1 MAARRLVV
9 GFLCI
14 AALAAWYFIS
24 SANSVAEGARQF
36 SMQVA
41 GQQRTYI
48 LATPQASGPLPTL
61 IFLHGK
67 GSSALRARDMGFE
80 QLGEREHFVT
90 VLPDGLGGE
99 WNVFPPGFRDRSG
112 LFTNGADN
120 TFIKQLVADLVHRGV
135 ADPKPHLSERH
146 LEWRRDGIAHGMR
159 CTELFAAIGVFLASM
174 PDYAG
179 QDCHPTKP
187 IALMMVNGT
196 ADPIMPYDGG
206 STAAGLKV
214 WGTERT
220 LTFFRKLNG
229 CTMAPKRSEM
239 RQSDYGGA
247 AADRGRSLG
256 GLFGRADRSLQCSW
270 WWPSSARA
278 GPARA
283 EDSAPRRRF
292 GISSTVRPWPR
303 RQTIN
308 WRLPARLA
316 E

>member
-1 MAARRLVV
+1 MAARRLIIS
-9 GFLCI
+9 FLCI
-14 AALAAWYFIS
+14 AVLAAWYFTS
-24 SANSVAEGARQF
+24 SVNSVAEGARQF
-36 SMQVA
+36 SIQVT

-67 GSSALRARDMGFE
+67 GSSALKARYMGFE

-120 TFIKQLVADLVHRGV
+120 TFIKQLVADLVRRGV
-135 ADPKPHLSERH
+135 ADPNRIYLS
-146 LEWRRDGIAHGMR
+146 GISNGGVMALRMA
-159 CTELFAAIGVFLASM
+159 CDAPELFAAIGVFLASM

-206 STAAGLKV
+206 STAAGLKI

-220 LTFFRKLNG
+220 VTFFRKLNG

-239 RQSDYGGA
+239 GQLDYGGTPPTVVDRWAGCSGAPIVLYSVVGGGHRPPGGPGTGGGFGTVQTLWDFFHDKTMA
-247 AADRGRSLG
+247 AA
-256 GLFGRADRSLQCSW
+256 
-270 WWPSSARA
+270 
-278 GPARA
+278 
-283 EDSAPRRRF
+283 
-292 GISSTVRPWPR
+292 
-303 RQTIN
+303 N
-308 WRLPARLA
+308 K
-316 E
+316 

>member
-9 GFLCI
+9 GVLCI
-14 AALAAWYFIS
+14 AALAAWYFTS
-24 SANSVAEGARQF
+24 SADSVAEGARPF
-36 SMQVA
+36 GMQVA
-41 GQQRTYI
+41 GQRRTYI

-67 GSSALRARDMGFE
+67 GSSALRARYMGFE

-120 TFIKQLVADLVHRGV
+120 TFIKQLVADLVRRGV
-135 ADPKPHLSERH
+135 ADPNRIYLS
-146 LEWRRDGIAHGMR
+146 GISNGGVMALR
-159 CTELFAAIGVFLASM
+159 LACDTPELFAAVGVFLASM

-187 IALMMVNGT
+187 IAFMMVNGT

-229 CTMAPKRSEM
+229 CTMAPKRSEV

-247 AADRGRSLG
+247 PPIVVDRWAGCSGAPIVLYSVVGGGHRPPGGPGTGGGFGTAQTLWDFFHGKTMAA
-256 GLFGRADRSLQCSW
+256 A
-270 WWPSSARA
+270 A
-278 GPARA
+278 
-283 EDSAPRRRF
+283 
-292 GISSTVRPWPR
+292 
-303 RQTIN
+303 N
-308 WRLPARLA
+308 N
-316 E
+316 